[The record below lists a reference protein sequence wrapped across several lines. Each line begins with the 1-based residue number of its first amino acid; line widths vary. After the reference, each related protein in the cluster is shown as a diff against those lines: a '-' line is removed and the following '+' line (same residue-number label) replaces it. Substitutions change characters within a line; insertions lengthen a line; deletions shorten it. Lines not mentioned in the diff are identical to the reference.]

1 MFFGTKNTMNIFLHI
16 SYILLVYF
24 KHPPGGT
31 MSNIEVSRHIFD
43 RIASRHVEVDT
54 YTANNVN
61 ESQNYPSSHD
71 DHF

>member
-1 MFFGTKNTMNIFLHI
+1 M
-16 SYILLVYF
+16 YF

-31 MSNIEVSRHIFD
+31 MSNNEVSRHIFD

-71 DHF
+71 EHFLFFQESILEYFNNIFFGTK